1 MNKLILF
8 LCSYFMITYGL
19 IWIIIYLNLFSFGY
33 SIFEY
38 LEFIF
43 KRVECLLFFIGIILF
58 IVQIKR

>member
-19 IWIIIYLNLFSFGY
+19 IWIIIYFNLFSFGY

-43 KRVECLLFFIGIILF
+43 KRIECLLFFIGIILF